1 MVRIL
6 GAGGEAEMAAINQ
19 PSAGALEKIYD
30 LSVGRYDLTVSA
42 GPSYTSRRE
51 EAASQMIELIRAYP
65 PAAPLIGD
73 LLAKNLDWPG
83 ADEIAK
89 RLAGMVPARP

>member
-1 MVRIL
+1 
-6 GAGGEAEMAAINQ
+6 MAAINQ
-19 PSAGALEKIYD
+19 PLSGSLEKVFD
-30 LSVGRYDLTVSA
+30 LGVGRYDLTVSA

-83 ADEIAK
+83 ADEVAK
-89 RLAGMVPARP
+89 RLAGARSL